1 MLRKSVYPYEYM
13 DEWEKSNEYSLS
25 EKEEFYS
32 NLNMKDTDYIQGKR
46 VCKDFEI
53 EHLGEYQDLYFKIDT
68 LFFAEV
74 FKGCRKL
81 CLEIYQLD
89 SAKCFQRPC

>member
-1 MLRKSVYPYEYM
+1 MLRKSVYPYECM

-32 NLNMKDTDYIQGKR
+32 TLNMKDTDYIQGKR

-53 EHLGEYQDLYFKIDT
+53 EHLDEYQDLFLKLIHYFLLRFSKVV
-68 LFFAEV
+68 ENCV
-74 FKGCRKL
+74 
-81 CLEIYQLD
+81 
-89 SAKCFQRPC
+89 